1 MFFYIGENTPLL
13 NKTHTNLFLDD
24 GWDFVSHNDNLFWTK
39 GYSTECAIT
48 TSVTEI
54 SKGYVPRGL
63 WTVIHYDGLIYKVYH
78 SLLRGYPL
86 YFKDEEVT
94 NLPNLEGFQRHINVP
109 EVLLNNDPLS
119 LDDAVNQIQN
129 ILEENILGFH
139 KYNDAKLNVLFSG
152 GLDTTTV
159 WALIDKLS
167 IPYDFDVSISNIKS
181 PDLLKSIGRIR
192 EYETPLTE
200 HISKNVWSYEIT
212 SLRKNTNWYST
223 GFYSEIMTL
232 RSMSAFAIIAGY
244 YNKTVYDFINET
256 DYVYSFLER
265 KRDIF
270 DKIHKAPEDE
280 ISLKER
286 LVKLIF
292 SDYQMWH
299 IDNNFH
305 FSPFYDIRIAEV
317 AYRLSIEDLII
328 NSRHGLIHKMIIEK
342 TNPNLLK
349 VVSDKK
355 NTGNVMLNF
364 IRNLPT
370 IKFPKDTK
378 KTFR

>member
-1 MFFYIGENTPLL
+1 MFFYIGEHTSLL
-13 NKTHTNLFLDD
+13 NKIQPGLFLDD
-24 GWDFVSHNDNLFWTK
+24 GWNFKSDNTNSFWSK
-39 GYSTECAIT
+39 GYSTECNIHD
-48 TSVTEI
+48 SFI
-54 SKGYVPRGL
+54 DIINGYVPRGL
-63 WTVIHYDGLIYKVYH
+63 WTVIHYNGIEYKVYH

-86 YFKDEEVT
+86 YFKDKEVT
-94 NLPNLEGFQRHINVP
+94 NLPNLKDFQRHINVP
-109 EVLLNNDPLS
+109 EVSLNDDPLS
-119 LDDAVNQIQN
+119 LDEAVNQIQN

-139 KYNDAKLNVLFSG
+139 QYNDARLNVLFSG
-152 GLDTTTV
+152 GLDTVIV

-181 PDLLKSIGRIR
+181 PELLKALGRIR

-212 SLRKNTNWYST
+212 SLRKNINWYST

-232 RSMSAFAIIAGY
+232 RSMPAFAIIAGY
-244 YNKTVYDFINET
+244 YNKTVYDFISES
-256 DYVYSFLER
+256 DYVYSFLQR

-270 DKIHKAPEDE
+270 DKVYNAPVDE

-286 LVKLIF
+286 LVKMIF

-305 FSPFYDIRIAEV
+305 FSPFYDIRIAQV
-317 AYRLSIEDLII
+317 AYRLSIDDLIV
-328 NSRHGLIHKMIIEK
+328 NSRHGTIQRMIIER
-342 TNPNLLK
+342 TNPQLLK
-349 VVSDKK
+349 LVSDKK

-364 IRNLPT
+364 MRNLAT

>member
-1 MFFYIGENTPLL
+1 M
-13 NKTHTNLFLDD
+13 
-24 GWDFVSHNDNLFWTK
+24 
-39 GYSTECAIT
+39 
-48 TSVTEI
+48 
-54 SKGYVPRGL
+54 
-63 WTVIHYDGLIYKVYH
+63 
-78 SLLRGYPL
+78 
-86 YFKDEEVT
+86 
-94 NLPNLEGFQRHINVP
+94 
-109 EVLLNNDPLS
+109 
-119 LDDAVNQIQN
+119 
-129 ILEENILGFH
+129 
-139 KYNDAKLNVLFSG
+139 
-152 GLDTTTV
+152 
-159 WALIDKLS
+159 IDKLS

-305 FSPFYDIRIAEV
+305 FSPFYDIRIAQIT
-317 AYRLSIEDLII
+317 YRLSIGDLIA
-328 NSRHGLIHKMIIEK
+328 NSRHGLIQRMIIEK
-342 TNPNLLK
+342 SNPELLK
-349 VVSDKK
+349 LLSDKK